1 MADPLSISA
10 SIISVLRLGK
20 SLVDYITQ
28 VKTATED
35 CRLILTEVTSTSF
48 ILSLVND
55 KVLQNQDES
64 WSATVAS
71 LAMPEGPIKHFEGA
85 LKRLA
90 SKLMPASGTK
100 KAIKALKWPFEKGEV
115 REILESI
122 ERLKSLFNLALQN
135 DHM

>member
-10 SIISVLRLGK
+10 SIISVLQLSK
-20 SLVDYITQ
+20 SLVDYINQ

-35 CRLILTEVTSTSF
+35 CRLILTEVTSSSF

-55 KVLQNQDES
+55 KVLQNQGES
-64 WSATVAS
+64 WSASVAS
-71 LAMPEGPIKHFEGA
+71 LAMPEGPLKQFEGA

-90 SKLMPASGTK
+90 LKLKPASGTK
-100 KAIKALKWPFEKGEV
+100 KAIKAIRWPFEKGEV
-115 REILESI
+115 HEVLESI
-122 ERLKSLFNLALQN
+122 ERQKSLFNLALQN